1 MNTEFAVC
9 FYQNGE
15 AEFFKGDGAN
25 GEKVVFKNGELKK
38 VNQEEMFKWLE
49 LAHNENVKLSIYEIT
64 MVCDIS

>member
-1 MNTEFAVC
+1 MNREFAVC

-15 AEFFKGDGAN
+15 AEFLKGDGSF
-25 GEKVVFKNGELKK
+25 GEKITFKNGELKK

-49 LAHNENVKLSIYEIT
+49 LAHNEKVKLSIYEIT